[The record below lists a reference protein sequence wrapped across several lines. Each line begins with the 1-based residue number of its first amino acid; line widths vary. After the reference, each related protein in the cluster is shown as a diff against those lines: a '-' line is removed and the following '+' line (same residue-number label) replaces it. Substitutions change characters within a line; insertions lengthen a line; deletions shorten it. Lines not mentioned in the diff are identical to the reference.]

1 MKIVNEIP
9 VRQDIVVDVVESRLE
24 VAYANQY
31 DDNTST
37 IHCHIQN
44 KGVDFNIEN
53 YTATLWVKKSNGRG
67 FSANIGSKEL
77 EGSVQDNVVS
87 FKIPRYLTVSHGKQ
101 ICNLEFFEKDHVENG
116 VKYSCTFY
124 LRVNESAL
132 KEEDILDSDC
142 YASVH
147 DEYVKLKTDLTDALT
162 KEQGRATQ
170 AENTISDNLVAH
182 SADKENPH
190 AVTKAQL
197 GLGNVENKSSADI
210 RDEITKTNVTDAL
223 GYTPINSN
231 SIGTAGGVASLD
243 DNGKIPTEQISNTI
257 ETEITESIEAKI
269 AELKKSV
276 SDGKSALASAITE
289 MGVST
294 ATDDTFDTIAENV
307 KKIKPTINVG
317 GSVSGS
323 WGGAT
328 FYYGGSGGGSANI
341 NGKNSVSTSCTFST
355 NTTTVGGNALAS
367 DVLSGKTFSSNNAG
381 RAVNG
386 TMTNRGAYTYDMWT
400 KHTSSGVDQNLKVT
414 IPAGY
419 HNGSGYVRFPENV
432 QTHALRMHTFAGSN
446 NYTYLTIAPE
456 NGYYYSFTASVNGIT
471 ATQCVFIVCYNS
483 HGCNSVLDIIPVL
496 KSDGVTKYTSQS
508 GDYRAWGN
516 RNQYHIE
523 KIASNKYASG
533 QWMGVQIL
541 TMVAQA

>member
-1 MKIVNEIP
+1 MIPITEIP
-9 VRQDIVVDVVESRLE
+9 VNQDIIVDVVKSNLE

-31 DDNTST
+31 DDNAST

-53 YTATLWVKKSNGRG
+53 YTITLRVKKSNGKG
-67 FSANIGSKEL
+67 FSANIGSEEL
-77 EGSVQDNVVS
+77 EGTVSGNIVS
-87 FKIPRYLTVSHGKQ
+87 FKIPRYLTFSHGKQ
-101 ICNLEFFEKDHVENG
+101 ICNLEFFDSDHVDNG
-116 VKYSCTFY
+116 IKYSCTFY
-124 LRVNESAL
+124 LRVYESSL
-132 KEEDILDSDC
+132 KDEDMLDSDC
-142 YASVH
+142 YVSIH
-147 DEYVKLKTDLTDALT
+147 DEYIKLKTELTKHTMDTNNPHTVT
-162 KEQGRATQ
+162 KEQLG
-170 AENTISDNLVAH
+170 ISDM
-182 SADKENPH
+182 
-190 AVTKAQL
+190 
-197 GLGNVENKSSADI
+197 
-210 RDEITKTNVTDAL
+210 
-223 GYTPINSN
+223 
-231 SIGTAGGVASLD
+231 
-243 DNGKIPTEQISNTI
+243 
-257 ETEITESIEAKI
+257 ETEI

-276 SDGKSALASAITE
+276 SDGKSAVASAITG

-294 ATDDTFDTIAENV
+294 AADATFETMAG
-307 KKIKPTINVG
+307 NVG
-317 GSVSGS
+317 KNTPTVTVNGSVGGGWDGS
-323 WGGAT
+323 TFHYGGGA
-328 FYYGGSGGGSANI
+328 SATAYI
-341 NGKNSVSTSCTFST
+341 NGKNRKQNSTSFTQQ
-355 NTTTVGGNALAS
+355 TTTVGGNALAS
-367 DVLSGKTFSSNNAG
+367 DVLSGKKFSSNNAG
-381 RAVNG
+381 REVNG

-432 QTHALRMHTFAGSN
+432 QTHALRMHTFGGSN

-483 HGCNSVLDIIPVL
+483 HDCNSVLDIIPVL